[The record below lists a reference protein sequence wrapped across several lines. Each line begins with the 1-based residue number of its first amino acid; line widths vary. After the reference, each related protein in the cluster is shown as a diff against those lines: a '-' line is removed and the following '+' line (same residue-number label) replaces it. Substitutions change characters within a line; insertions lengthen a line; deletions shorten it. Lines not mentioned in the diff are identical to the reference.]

1 MLRLAAV
8 TRADVPDACA
18 GLGALLDA
26 VDPPDVVVCDVSA
39 LGGDLVA
46 LEALARLG
54 LTARRRGC
62 RLRLRNP
69 SRRLQELIAFCGL
82 GDVLPCEP
90 SVGRRRGE
98 PEEREQAL
106 GVEERVDRHDPPP

>member
-1 MLRLAAV
+1 MRLAPIAP
-8 TRADVPDACA
+8 ADVPTACA
-18 GLGALLDA
+18 GLRALLDA
-26 VDPPDVVVCDVSA
+26 VDPDVVVCDVSA

-46 LEALARLG
+46 IEALARLG

-82 GDVLPCEP
+82 GGVLPCEP
-90 SVGRRRGE
+90 SVGGRRGE